1 MADQELTEE
10 QFFFLKGILQ
20 QGTFVILVPS
30 MLEGDPEDVKA
41 SHAKFSKDVLSLVEK
56 GFMKD
61 ISESYAELS
70 ASLREQGVKR
80 TVTGYAVTET
90 AIHMF
95 LPPEGRAN

>member
-10 QFFFLKGILQ
+10 QFFFLKGIIR
-20 QGTFVILVPS
+20 QGTFVMLVPS
-30 MLEGDPEDVKA
+30 MLEGDPEEVKA
-41 SHAKFSKDVLSLVEK
+41 QHAKFSKDVLSLVEK

-70 ASLREQGVKR
+70 VSLREQGVQR
-80 TVTGYAVTET
+80 TVTGYAVTQM
-90 AIHMF
+90 AVNMF